1 MEVAREDWVLLRERC
16 VVNDITLVLITIA
29 MIFAPRSPGDVWHRA
44 WVQVDN

>member
-29 MIFAPRSPGDVWHRA
+29 MIFSPSTPGGVLRQA
-44 WVQVDN
+44 WVSVDN